1 MLGKQTLRDQPN
13 DDGTAETGDARKKRE
28 ERARKPDVMTILSV
42 RETKSYRSSSCI
54 YTSSAN
60 ASPVCTSGIW
70 TGTMIA

>member
-42 RETKSYRSSSCI
+42 RETNRIGRPHVFIPRQSMRPRL
-54 YTSSAN
+54 APL
-60 ASPVCTSGIW
+60 ASG
-70 TGTMIA
+70 